1 MISFYLDGKGFEI
14 KTNPLDQA
22 RAPTSRE
29 WRLKNEGLK
38 QGCTAKGKKEGAVN
52 CNFMVGISHSHGVVL
67 CDQYPG
73 AISGQK
79 FAKTV
84 EESFP
89 RAFRNSINPQRKLFL
104 MDSCPRQNSAK
115 ARKAVTKVGGM
126 IFKIPARSP
135 DLNPIEN
142 FFNIVAKDLKK
153 QAVVNNIRKETFEQ
167 FSERAKQTML
177 AFPVEKI
184 NKIIETMV
192 KRDWQ
197 PREYVSNIREK
208 IIAMICVT

>member
-1 MISFYLDGKGFEI
+1 
-14 KTNPLDQA
+14 
-22 RAPTSRE
+22 
-29 WRLKNEGLK
+29 
-38 QGCTAKGKKEGAVN
+38 
-52 CNFMVGISHSHGVVL
+52 
-67 CDQYPG
+67 
-73 AISGQK
+73 
-79 FAKTV
+79 
-84 EESFP
+84 
-89 RAFRNSINPQRKLFL
+89 
-104 MDSCPRQNSAK
+104 
-115 ARKAVTKVGGM
+115 M